1 MSPRPY
7 DEANMKAAIKEA
19 ALASSEGKMPFG
31 AVLADAEGT
40 IVCRAHNQCLQARKR
55 GGSDMGDVTRHAE
68 VELIRQF
75 TVQIPAPDRA
85 NMTLYT
91 STEPCVMCAGAIY
104 WSGVGRVVYGCSAA
118 QLEDLSGPGGFD
130 IAVEKLYGMASPGVR
145 KIEVD
150 GPLLAQESLEV
161 HDAAGVWKNPLKKM
175 TQADQDIA
183 VEASLLT
190 TGLGSAAVIDDN
202 IVPTIDLS
210 SGTKEEIAAQLWE
223 AATQVGF
230 FTVTGHGID
239 QSVIDD
245 AFAASETFFSQSV
258 EDKTKQSPLDMS
270 INSGFEHFSQVRPST
285 GVADQK
291 ESLQV
296 TARQGC
302 MDRRWP
308 SPDFKA
314 KSDGLMDAAHS
325 LACRL
330 LDLLEPNATPQLS
343 PGTLSGSHQLWS
355 EDGQC
360 TLRFLHY
367 PAMDA
372 DATKRLLEDG
382 YWRAGPHTDWTNI
395 TLLFQRPGQGGL
407 ECCANPRTGDPK
419 TMYWTAVNPVEGG
432 IAVNIGDML
441 ARWSDGKLHSNL
453 HRVRLPTDAS
463 KPRYSIA
470 FFAQSDK
477 KTLIKSKESDPISAG
492 DYILSRI
499 KSNFSN

>member
-1 MSPRPY
+1 MSRPY
-7 DEANMKAAIKEA
+7 DEANMKAAIEEA
-19 ALASSEGKMPFG
+19 ALATFEGKMPFG
-31 AVLADAEGT
+31 AVLADATGT
-40 IVCRAHNQCLQARKR
+40 IVCRAHNQCQQAKQR
-55 GGSDMGDVTRHAE
+55 GGGDMGDVTRHAE
-68 VELIRQF
+68 IDLIRDF
-75 TVQIPAPDRA
+75 TTHIPAPDRA
-85 NMTLYT
+85 NMTLYA

-118 QLEDLSGPGGFD
+118 QLEALSGPGGFD
-130 IAVEKLYGMASPGVR
+130 VAVEKLYGMASPGAR
-145 KIEVD
+145 EIEVY

-161 HDAAGVWKNPLKKM
+161 HDAAGVWKNPLTKKS
-175 TQADQDIA
+175 QADQDIA

-190 TGLGSAAVIDDN
+190 TGLGSAAVVDDGT
-202 IVPTIDLS
+202 VPTIDLS
-210 SGTKEEIAAQLWE
+210 AGTKEEIAAQLWE

-239 QSVIDD
+239 ESIIDD
-245 AFAASETFFSQSV
+245 AFAASAAFFSQSL
-258 EDKTKQSPLDMS
+258 EDKRKQSPGDMS
-270 INSGFEHFSQVRPST
+270 INSGFEHFAQVRPST

-302 MDRRWP
+302 MDGRWP
-308 SPDFKA
+308 SPDFKS
-314 KSDGLMDAAHS
+314 KSDALMNAANS
-325 LACRL
+325 LAARL
-330 LDLLEPNATPQLS
+330 LDLLEPNATPQLA
-343 PGTLSGSHQLWS
+343 PGTLSGSHQLWGD
-355 EDGQC
+355 DGQC

-367 PAMDA
+367 PALEA
-372 DATKRLLEDG
+372 DATQKLLDDG

-419 TMYWTAVNPVEGG
+419 NMYWTVINPVQGG

-453 HRVRLPTDAS
+453 HRVRLPKDAS

-477 KTLIKSKESDPISAG
+477 RTLIESKESDPISAG
-492 DYILSRI
+492 DYILSRL
-499 KSNFSN
+499 KSNFSK